1 MDDPNRS
8 IMDPAGG
15 ELAEGHL
22 PSVPRILII
31 EDEEAHIELIRRA
44 FKRSSQQYDI
54 TYCRTMAEARE
65 AVARSRPD
73 LIIADW
79 LLPDGKGVEI
89 IRDVQQDPKVP
100 VVFMTS
106 HGSERLAV
114 DLMKAGALDY
124 FVKSEAM
131 FADMPH
137 IVDRAL
143 WERYLV
149 LQRQN
154 LERMLRQTHERLS
167 LVLQGADIG
176 VYEWN
181 LVTGERIFD
190 HVFSGILGYSPEEF
204 RALSGSWQDF
214 IHPDDR
220 FNVEETMCN
229 ILNGSM
235 QRATIEYRMRTKV
248 GGWRWISDFIK
259 IIETSGEGKP
269 ERLVGLR
276 QDITWRKSS
285 EELVRESEVRFRTLI
300 EKMHDIVIVHDL
312 QGNILLANEAASRLT
327 GMGKEELLTRNIS
340 DIDPYMGVA
349 EYRSGYWDRLNYDET
364 VIMESAIPTTGK
376 KQIILENS
384 LTLISFGGRPAV
396 LSVSRDITTR
406 KMAEKALAQ
415 SEHWFRALIENS
427 SEIFRV
433 LDMNGIIIY
442 DSPSSSRILGYSEG
456 FTHGKSPLDFVH
468 PDDVA
473 RVRAD
478 IEAVY
483 RDDVTGTPERFRM
496 LRADGRYI
504 TVEAVTHNL
513 LDVDEVKGIVVTILP
528 V

>member
-1 MDDPNRS
+1 MNDLNRGTTG
-8 IMDPAGG
+8 PAES
-15 ELAEGHL
+15 ELGEGHL
-22 PSVPRILII
+22 PSVPRVLII

-89 IRDVQQDPKVP
+89 IREVQQDPRVP

-137 IVDRAL
+137 VTDRAL

-154 LERMLRQTHERLS
+154 LEKMLRQTHDRLS
-167 LVLQGADIG
+167 LVLQGAEIG

-204 RALSGSWQDF
+204 RELSGSWQDF

-220 FNVEETMCN
+220 FTVEETMRK
-229 ILNGSM
+229 ILNGGI
-235 QRATIEYRMRTKV
+235 QRATIEYRMRTRG

-259 IIETSGEGKP
+259 IIETGSGGKP

-285 EELVRESEVRFRTLI
+285 EELVRESEVRFRTLV

-327 GMGKEELLTRNIS
+327 GLGMEELLSRNIS
-340 DIDPYMGVA
+340 DIDPYMGVE
-349 EYRSGYWDRLNYDET
+349 EYRTRYWDRLNNDET
-364 VIMESAIPTTGK
+364 VILESAIPTSGNK
-376 KQIILENS
+376 PLILENN
-384 LTLISFGGRPAV
+384 LTLISFGGRSAV
-396 LSVSRDITTR
+396 LSVSRDITAR
-406 KMAEKALAQ
+406 KMAEMALEQ
-415 SEHWFRALIENS
+415 SERWFRALIENS

-433 LDMNGIIIY
+433 VDRSGIIIY
-442 DSPSSSRILGYSEG
+442 DSPSSSRILGYPEG
-456 FTHGKSPLDFVH
+456 FTRGKSALDFIH
-468 PDDVA
+468 PDDRS
-473 RVRAD
+473 RVKAD
-478 IEAVY
+478 LEAVCQNAATEKP
-483 RDDVTGTPERFRM
+483 DRFRM
-496 LRADGRYI
+496 QRADGKYI
-504 TVEAVTHNL
+504 TVAAVTHNL
-513 LDVDEVKGIVVTILP
+513 LDLQEVKGIVVTMLP